1 MIAKAIEKILQISA
15 PAMIYTET
23 GNYVNLNVATLKRIP
38 VTMKAAPLEVSTLGA
53 FVQYITEIAE
63 QMDDTGMDNYFV
75 HVESPTCVK
84 FVSALNEDRE
94 RECLIM
100 AKPILPKIPFESY
113 IETEKMIIILQ
124 ANFQMDPK
132 TDLDT
137 VKKFVGTVTAGTVKD
152 YSDNGVSQQATVRSG
167 PRGKENAEV
176 PSPCLL
182 RPVRTFTEV
191 QQPASEFVFRLKEQ
205 GDTVYA
211 GLFEADGG
219 AWRIS
224 AMATIADCLR
234 EALKETGVP
243 VVA

>member
-1 MIAKAIEKILQISA
+1 MIAKAIDKLLEISA
-15 PAMIYTET
+15 PAMIHTDNGDYA
-23 GNYVNLNVATLKRIP
+23 NLNTMTLKRIP
-38 VTMKAAPLEVSTLGA
+38 VEMKAQPIEVTTLGA
-53 FVQYITEIAE
+53 FVKYITDIAF
-63 QMDDTGMDNYFV
+63 QMDTAYLQRYFV
-75 HVESPTCVK
+75 HVESPTCVR
-84 FVSALNEDRE
+84 FISALNGDRE
-94 RECLIM
+94 RECLIV
-100 AKPILPKIPFESY
+100 AKPILPKIPFESF

-124 ANFQMDPK
+124 ANFQKDAE
-132 TDLDT
+132 TDLET

-152 YSDNGVSQQATVRSG
+152 YSDNGVSQQATIKSG

-176 PSPCLL
+176 PSPCWL

-191 QQPASEFVFRLKEQ
+191 SQPASEFIFRLKEQ

-224 AMATIADCLR
+224 AMATIADYIR
-234 EALKETGVP
+234 EQLKETGVQ